1 MGRDVH
7 DPVHGKRDWR
17 IAMEN
22 GYLDDYNPYDY
33 SYEDWKE
40 YQIERQRR
48 RQEEEEYDAEED
60 S

>member
-1 MGRDVH
+1 
-7 DPVHGKRDWR
+7 
-17 IAMEN
+17 MEN
-22 GYLDDYNPYDY
+22 GYRDDYNPYDY
-33 SYEDWKE
+33 SYEDWTE